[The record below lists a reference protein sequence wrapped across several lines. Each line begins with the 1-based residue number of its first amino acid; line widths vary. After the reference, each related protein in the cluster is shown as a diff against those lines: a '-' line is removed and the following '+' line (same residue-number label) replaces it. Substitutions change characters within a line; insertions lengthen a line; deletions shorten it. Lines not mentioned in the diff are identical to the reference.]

1 MFSLER
7 SDQSSWCFIV
17 AKRSYQALN
26 IASCNP
32 TWDINGATE
41 SIIITIITIKNRRE
55 SVNVIALCSFL
66 LSVSLYYYERMME
79 TIQGDRN

>member
-7 SDQSSWCFIV
+7 SDRSSWCFIV

-55 SVNVIALCSFL
+55 SVSVIALCSFI